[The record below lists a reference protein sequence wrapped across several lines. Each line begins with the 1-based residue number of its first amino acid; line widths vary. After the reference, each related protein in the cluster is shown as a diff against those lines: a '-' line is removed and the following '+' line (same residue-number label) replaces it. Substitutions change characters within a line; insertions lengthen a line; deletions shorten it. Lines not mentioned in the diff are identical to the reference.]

1 MASTVPG
8 TLKVSNDCL
17 ADLAGYAALECYGVV
32 GMAEIDEQAGVAR
45 LLPAYRLRKGVD
57 VSSSSQG
64 VCVALHVVVEQ
75 GVNMAS
81 VVDNLSASVKFLL
94 RQIAELENVKV
105 TVHIEAMRASR

>member
-1 MASTVPG
+1 MHGFHCSWNAQSFKRLPCR
-8 TLKVSNDCL
+8 SCRI
-17 ADLAGYAALECYGVV
+17 CRS
-32 GMAEIDEQAGVAR
+32 DEQAGVAR

-64 VCVALHVVVEQ
+64 VCVDLHVVVEQ